1 MAVWKDEFMNQICIL
16 CVDDEPEVLEA
27 IERDLRVFDDIFP
40 VELAASAEEARKI
53 CSTIDG
59 REDRLG
65 VIVCDHLMPGETGV
79 ELLASLDVIPGAESA
94 RKVLLTGQ
102 AGHEDTIEAINRA
115 GLDYYISK
123 PWKGEHLQE
132 VVRKLLT
139 QYVLDHSSDPMSYMS
154 VLDAGMIADAI
165 HKKGMASDF

>member
-1 MAVWKDEFMNQICIL
+1 MKQICIL

-27 IERDLRVFDDIFP
+27 IERDLREFDDVFP
-40 VELAASAEEARKI
+40 IEIAASAQEARKL
-53 CSTIDG
+53 CSQIGSRGDQV
-59 REDRLG
+59 G

-79 ELLASLDVIPGAESA
+79 AWLASIDHASCAGSA

-102 AGHEDTIEAINRA
+102 AGHEDTIDAINQA

-123 PWKGEHLQE
+123 PWTGEHLKE

-139 QYVLDHSSDPMSYMS
+139 QYVLDHSSEPMAFMS
-154 VLDAGMIADAI
+154 VLDATKIAEAI
-165 HKKGMASDF
+165 HKRGMASDC

>member
-1 MAVWKDEFMNQICIL
+1 MNQICIL

-27 IERDLRVFDDIFP
+27 IERDLRLFDDVFP
-40 VELAASAEEARKI
+40 IELAASADEARKL
-53 CSTIDG
+53 CSKIES
-59 REDRLG
+59 REDRVGL
-65 VIVCDHLMPGETGV
+65 VVCDHLMPGETGV
-79 ELLASLDVIPGAESA
+79 ELLASLDSVPGAQSA

-123 PWKGEHLQE
+123 PWKGGHLQE

-139 QYVLDHSSDPMSYMS
+139 QFVLDHSPDPMSYMS
-154 VLDAGMIADAI
+154 VLDAAMIAEAV
-165 HKKGMASDF
+165 HKKGLISDC